1 MDDRPLLAVAH
12 RAGNNLADLRTAL
25 AAGVD
30 LVEADV
36 HLYRGALEVRH
47 RKAIGP
53 HLYWEQWTEI
63 DRRRSLTV
71 PELHEVLAVAAGD
84 PRLMLDLKGPSLAVA
99 PRVAAALRTHAP
111 GVALSVCTKQWRML
125 DSFAADPHIGRVL
138 SAGDPV
144 QLNRLR
150 ARLRRERAYGV
161 SIRLSLLT
169 PGVVAELR
177 RATDRVLAW
186 PVDTE
191 EALARARRA
200 GVTGVI
206 SKNLPMLKAIVA
218 ERAGRPLTSAPRPGS
233 VGLRWVGGGA
243 PSLSRGAKVGDVAAG
258 LDVVPDAADV
268 DRSVVERCAATGVR
282 TCLETLQGPGVAGDQ

>member
-12 RAGNNLADLRTAL
+12 RAGNNLADLRAAL

-47 RKAIGP
+47 RKALGP
-53 HLYWEQWTEI
+53 NYYWEQWTEVN
-63 DRRRSLTV
+63 RRDSLVV
-71 PELHEVLAVAAGD
+71 PQLHEVLAVAAGD

-99 PRVAAALRTHAP
+99 SRVAAELRARAP
-111 GVALSVCTKQWRML
+111 GVPMSVCTKQWRML
-125 DSFAADPHIGRVL
+125 DAFLESPEIGRVL
-138 SAGDPV
+138 SASDPL
-144 QLNRLR
+144 QLSRLR
-150 ARLRRERAYGV
+150 GRLRRERAYGV

-177 RATDRVLAW
+177 RSTDRVLAW

-206 SKNLPMLKAIVA
+206 SKNLPMLKRIVA
-218 ERAGRPLTSAPRPGS
+218 GRAG
-233 VGLRWVGGGA
+233 
-243 PSLSRGAKVGDVAAG
+243 AA
-258 LDVVPDAADV
+258 LV
-268 DRSVVERCAATGVR
+268 S
-282 TCLETLQGPGVAGDQ
+282 

>member
-12 RAGNNLADLRTAL
+12 RAGNTLADLRAAL

-47 RKAIGP
+47 RKAVGP
-53 HLYWEQWTEI
+53 HYYWEQWTELN
-63 DRRRSLTV
+63 RRDSLVV
-71 PELHEVLAVAAGD
+71 PHLREVLEVAAGD

-99 PRVAAALRTHAP
+99 PRVAASLRDHAP
-111 GVALSVCTKQWRML
+111 GVRFTVCTKQWRML
-125 DSFAADPHIGRVL
+125 DAFDDNPEVGRVL
-138 SAGDPV
+138 SAGDPL
-144 QLNRLR
+144 QLARLR

-169 PGVVAELR
+169 SSVVAELR

-191 EALARARRA
+191 EALARARRI

-206 SKNLPMLKAIVA
+206 SKSLPMLKGIVA
-218 ERAGRPLTSAPRPGS
+218 QRDGRPVDDFPA
-233 VGLRWVGGGA
+233 GA
-243 PSLSRGAKVGDVAAG
+243 ALAA
-258 LDVVPDAADV
+258 
-268 DRSVVERCAATGVR
+268 
-282 TCLETLQGPGVAGDQ
+282 